1 MMDGYLTL
9 TAEAVE
15 HLKKPFAAQ
24 FHDFTQGF
32 VYLAERAVC
41 ERIEQVDPAWSFEIV
56 DVSHYPGRNRVNV
69 RARMT
74 ILGVSREGIGSGN
87 YLDTPVKEYKTKELK
102 QNDLGQ
108 QMMNYSE
115 SEKGAA
121 TDALRRCARLFGVG
135 RYLLDTPQNVND
147 ERSLAAWLNTID
159 QTPAP
164 KPAPSP
170 SKRPARKVIELPPQD
185 KRVDPQGV
193 EEGAKKTVSIVKRI
207 TKAEAPKLW
216 FRTSELDGSLLVK
229 AYSRQPFIDKF
240 YCTEIDWLDVD
251 IAEDMQF
258 SAEIVMGKYGWWEF
272 NLASLPEFNPE
283 FEAATGT
290 QSAMPGMPK
299 PQWDGDV
306 VL

>member
-24 FHDFTQGF
+24 FHDFRQSY

-41 ERIEQVDPAWSFEIV
+41 ERIEQVDPAWSFILTDMHQRDDQIIV
-56 DVSHYPGRNRVNV
+56 T
-69 RARMT
+69 ATMT
-74 ILGVSREGIGSGN
+74 ILGTHRQGIG
-87 YLDTPVKEYKTKELK
+87 
-102 QNDLGQ
+102 
-108 QMMNYSE
+108 MSE
-115 SEKGAA
+115 IKMAGKSSFEAEKGAA

-135 RYLLDTPQNVND
+135 RYLLDTPQSVKD
-147 ERSLAAWLNTID
+147 ERSLTAWLNTID

-164 KPAPSP
+164 KPAPAP

-185 KRVDPQGV
+185 KRADPQGV
-193 EEGAKKTVSIVKRI
+193 EEGARKTVSIVKRI

-251 IAEDMQF
+251 VAEDMQF

-299 PQWDGDV
+299 PQWDGDIPM
-306 VL
+306 